1 MKIKNYLRKIL
12 NKLSEKQFVSK
23 VLNTL
28 DVNVVFLNYH
38 RVIKNQDY
46 NNIIRPNDDLVVTSE
61 VFEKQVKYLTK
72 NYNVISINDINST
85 KGNKKIIL
93 TFDDGYIDNLEN
105 ALPILEKYN
114 CPATIYI
121 ITSLIDNLEYPW
133 WLKMWEIIVNN
144 ENILIEGKKI
154 QIRNKKEKIEIYKN
168 LCKELIEKKKIYQDA
183 YFNDIIIKNNLDV
196 FFKKEFL
203 TTENL
208 KYLGNHELIEI
219 GCHTHNHEN
228 LKILDET
235 EINLDLKKSL
245 NILENILQKKI
256 FHFSIPYGS
265 KNHFS
270 NDTIKFISKFN
281 FKTVVTTEHGIYKR
295 NLINRIPRIGV
306 GNLDLDERLNSKA
319 LGLDSLI
326 NKLAQR

>member
-1 MKIKNYLRKIL
+1 MKIKNYLREIL

-46 NNIIRPNDDLVVTSE
+46 NNIVRPNDDLVVTSE
-61 VFEKQVKYLTK
+61 VFEKQIKYLTK

-114 CPATIYI
+114 CPAIIYI

-168 LCKELIEKKKIYQDA
+168 LCKELIEKKK
-183 YFNDIIIKNNLDV
+183 NLSR
-196 FFKKEFL
+196 
-203 TTENL
+203 
-208 KYLGNHELIEI
+208 
-219 GCHTHNHEN
+219 C
-228 LKILDET
+228 
-235 EINLDLKKSL
+235 
-245 NILENILQKKI
+245 I
-256 FHFSIPYGS
+256 F
-265 KNHFS
+265 
-270 NDTIKFISKFN
+270 
-281 FKTVVTTEHGIYKR
+281 
-295 NLINRIPRIGV
+295 
-306 GNLDLDERLNSKA
+306 
-319 LGLDSLI
+319 
-326 NKLAQR
+326 